1 MSLLVLSPSGL
12 IAEIVDATDGLK
24 AVRFDPTD
32 PVPPAAGAEAEAIV
46 TMTEHARE
54 IRELFGRLP
63 KLLLVQTQSAGFD
76 AWVDHLPPGVQLSN
90 CRGAHGRATAE
101 LVIGMLLS
109 ILRELPEFGEDQ
121 ALEDW
126 ATRTT
131 DSLFEQRVLILGAGD
146 LATHL
151 TAMLEPFGSHV
162 TRVGR
167 TAREGVV
174 TLADVPAL
182 LPDTDIV
189 VALLPL
195 SDETR
200 HLIDQAFLA
209 ALPDGAI
216 VVNAG
221 RGPLVDTDALLA
233 ELESGRLRAA
243 LDVTDPEPLPAG
255 HPLWKA
261 PGLLLTPHVGGDTL
275 GFEERAARICAGQI
289 AEFARGERPEN
300 LVIE

>member
-1 MSLLVLSPSGL
+1 MLVLSPSDL
-12 IAEIVDATDGLK
+12 IAEIIDATDGLA
-24 AVRFDPTD
+24 AVRFDPAD
-32 PVPPAAGAEAEAIV
+32 PVPPAAGEQAEAIV
-46 TMTEHARE
+46 TMTEHAPA
-54 IRELFGRLP
+54 IRELLGRLP
-63 KLLLVQTQSAGFD
+63 ALKLVQTQSAGFD
-76 AWVDHLPPGVQLSN
+76 AWVDHLPAGVQLSN

-101 LVIGMLLS
+101 LVVGMLLS
-109 ILRELPEFGEDQ
+109 ILRELKEFAEDQ
-121 ALEDW
+121 QLEDW
-126 ATRTT
+126 ATRAT

-151 TAMLEPFGSHV
+151 TAMLAPFGAV
-162 TRVGR
+162 TTRVGR
-167 TAREGVV
+167 SARDGVV

-182 LPDTDIV
+182 LPTTDIV

-200 HLIDQAFLA
+200 HLIDAAFLA

-233 ELESGRLRAA
+233 ELEAGRLRAA

-275 GFEERAARICAGQI
+275 GFEERAARICAEQI
-289 AEFARGERPEN
+289 AQFARGDRPAN
-300 LVIE
+300 LVLG